1 MRFLSCKGT
10 GRSWRVALLLVACS
24 VLVPE
29 VAWADGVGD
38 FNRSVRRRPRSSR
51 PTSAARAPIQP
62 TDPAAVYGDGD
73 AWLAALMLWGMA
85 PGRAWSFG
93 GSPFGT
99 RGWVDDSVV
108 SPSGAVIGS
117 TGQGVAAPAVTH
129 ALPPAPS
136 SGPWKESVETEPAF
150 VRREV
155 DLQGQRAR
163 RVHLEV
169 EGSPLWLL
177 DREEPARGWQAWGRL
192 ESTFTPAL
200 SFAHLSLGD
209 LRTDDRFMMT
219 SLAYEPRWLMTRHA
233 TLRPALGVA
242 FLADQNG
249 ALNAGPTAG
258 VNLTLYPHDPVLI
271 DVRAGVQ
278 PLVGYPFTTD
288 LSLAV
293 GVEVVDSVFV
303 LGSLRWLGNGDA
315 SLGLATIGLR
325 IDLGL

>member
-1 MRFLSCKGT
+1 MNHCGTQGT
-10 GRSWRVALLLVACS
+10 GRSSRVALLLFACAA
-24 VLVPE
+24 LVPDI
-29 VAWADGVGD
+29 AWADGVGD
-38 FNRSVRRRPRSSR
+38 FNRSVRRRPRATR
-51 PTSAARAPIQP
+51 PTSAAQAPIQA
-62 TDPAAVYGDGD
+62 TDPSSGYGDGD

-99 RGWVDDSVV
+99 RGWVDDTAPSA
-108 SPSGAVIGS
+108 SGAMIGS
-117 TGQGVAAPAVTH
+117 TGQGLAAPAVTN

-136 SGPWKESVETEPAF
+136 SGPWKDPVDAPPAF
-150 VRREV
+150 LRNQV

-163 RVHLEV
+163 RVHLEL

-177 DREEPARGWQAWGRL
+177 DRDAPARGWQGWVRL
-192 ESTFTPAL
+192 ESAFTPAVSL
-200 SFAHLSLGD
+200 AHLSLGD
-209 LRTDDRFMMT
+209 LRTEDQFMMT
-219 SLAYEPRWLMTRHA
+219 TAAYEPRWIMTRHV
-233 TLRPALGVA
+233 TLRPTLGVA

-258 VNLTLYPHDPVLI
+258 LNLTLYPQDPVLI
-271 DVRAGVQ
+271 DLRAGVQ
-278 PLVGYPFTTD
+278 PLVGTPLTAD

-293 GVEVVDSVFV
+293 GVEVLDSVFV